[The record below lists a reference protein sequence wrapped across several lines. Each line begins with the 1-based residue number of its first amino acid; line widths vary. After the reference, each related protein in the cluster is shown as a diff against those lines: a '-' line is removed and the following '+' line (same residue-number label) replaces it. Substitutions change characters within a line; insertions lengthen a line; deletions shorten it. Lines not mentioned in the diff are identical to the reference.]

1 MRWRG
6 NWRRSWRR
14 QKAVSDYA
22 ALAHLLKR
30 RAGLDL
36 SGYRPEQ
43 MERRLQGALQRMGLR
58 SVAEL
63 VARAHQDPEVLRE
76 LVDRL
81 TINVS
86 EFFRNPELFDVLRER
101 VLPELRGRFGALRV
115 WSAGCSHGAEA
126 YSVAMLLAEQ
136 DPAGP
141 WSVLGTDI
149 DRTALAQAEAGRYRE
164 EDVRH
169 VSMTRRQGFL
179 QRDGDGWLVQPS
191 LRARV
196 RFRRHDLLTEP
207 FGGPWHL
214 ILCRNVVIYFTE
226 EAKRTLYRK
235 FAEALQPGGYLFVG
249 AAEQVTGARE
259 LGFEPTYP
267 FFYRKVG
274 TTPWNGAPRNS

>member
-1 MRWRG
+1 VPWRPTSQRPW
-6 NWRRSWRR
+6 WRE
-14 QKAVSDYA
+14 KAVSDYA

-36 SGYRPEQ
+36 RGYRPEQ

-86 EFFRNPELFDVLRER
+86 EFFRNPELFEVLRQR
-101 VLPELRGRFGALRV
+101 VLPELRARFGVLRV

-126 YSVAMLLAEQ
+126 YSVAILLAEQ
-136 DPAGP
+136 DPTGP

-149 DRTALAQAEAGRYRE
+149 DRAALAQAEAGRYRE
-164 EDVRH
+164 EEVRH
-169 VSMTRRQGFL
+169 VSAARRQRFL
-179 QRDGDGWLVQPS
+179 MRDGDGWQVHPS

-226 EAKRTLYRK
+226 EAKRILYRK

-259 LGFEPTYP
+259 LGFEPSFP
-267 FFYRKVG
+267 FFYRRVG
-274 TTPWNGAPRNS
+274 STPWNAAPKNS